1 MTCQMGWAELTYLS
15 DSTILTTNS
24 WVSTLYRNLFGRR
37 SPVKKKIYLFDE
49 ENKLPFFL
57 FPFLF
62 LFLFLFS
69 DICMMCTF
77 LFQYG
82 A

>member
-1 MTCQMGWAELTYLS
+1 
-15 DSTILTTNS
+15 
-24 WVSTLYRNLFGRR
+24 
-37 SPVKKKIYLFDE
+37 LFDE